1 LYGIEIND
9 FAVKVATTALW
20 IAESQMIKE
29 TEKARAKETLITL
42 ASGITVPTVKSKP

>member
-1 LYGIEIND
+1 MNKIGERETKIKELAKDLNTLKD
-9 FAVKVATTALW
+9 
-20 IAESQMIKE
+20 QMIKE

>member
-1 LYGIEIND
+1 ME
-9 FAVKVATTALW
+9 K
-20 IAESQMIKE
+20 IAKRENTIKTLAKELTDIKEQMIKE